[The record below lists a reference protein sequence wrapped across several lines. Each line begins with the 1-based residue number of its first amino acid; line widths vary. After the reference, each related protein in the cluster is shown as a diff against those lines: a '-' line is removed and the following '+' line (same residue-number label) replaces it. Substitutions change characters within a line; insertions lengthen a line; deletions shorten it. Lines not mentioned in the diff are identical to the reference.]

1 MGEKTLQTNIDALRE
16 FVRSKGWSIVA
27 EKEIAHGYQLVVTDG
42 INKTPI
48 DLFTTGKTLIQ
59 GRPSILQAEIQSWT
73 KERRA
78 TFISLPMLSESV
90 PGGPTIQAHLTS
102 DLATTIRT
110 AAGLARIGSDESG
123 KGDYFG
129 PLVISAVYVDAQ
141 TEGQLVKS
149 GVCDSKLLPD
159 YRILTMAEAIQKLC
173 PHFVVSIGPK
183 TYNEMYEKMQ
193 NLNQLLAWGHA
204 RCLEKVLEKVTCE
217 LAIADQFGNESYLRN
232 ALGEKGR
239 QITLE
244 QRTHAES
251 DTAVAAASILARA
264 DFVRRMEQLSRLVG
278 KTLPKGAF
286 DPSII
291 TIGREIVAQGSEAAL
306 AEVAKLHFKTTKI
319 ILQTWKRNNSKE
331 LI

>member
-1 MGEKTLQTNIDALRE
+1 MSEKPLQTNVDALRE

-42 INKTPI
+42 INKTPV
-48 DLFTTGKTLIQ
+48 DFFTTGKTLIQ
-59 GRPSILQAEIQSWT
+59 GRPSALQAEIQSWAN
-73 KERRA
+73 ERRA
-78 TFISLPMLSESV
+78 TSLSLLMLGEPA
-90 PGGPTIQAHLTS
+90 PG
-102 DLATTIRT
+102 
-110 AAGLARIGSDESG
+110 RIGSDESG

-129 PLVISAVYVDAQ
+129 PLVIGAVYVDVQ

-159 YRILTMAEAIQKLC
+159 YRILTMAEAIQQLC

-204 RCLEKVLEKVTCE
+204 RCLEKVLEKVTCD
-217 LAIADQFGNESYLRN
+217 LAIADQFGNESYLHN

-239 QITLE
+239 QIRLE

-264 DFVRRMEQLSRLVG
+264 DFVRRMAQLSRRVG

-291 TIGREIVAQGSEAAL
+291 TIGREIAAKGGEAAL
-306 AEVAKLHFKTTKI
+306 AEVAKLHFKTTKT
-319 ILQTWKRNNSKE
+319 ILQT
-331 LI
+331 

>member
-1 MGEKTLQTNIDALRE
+1 MSEKTLQTNVETLRK
-16 FVRSKGWSIVA
+16 FVHSKGWSISA
-27 EKEIAHGYQLVVTDG
+27 EKEIAYGYQVVVTDG
-42 INKTPI
+42 INKTPV

-59 GRPSILQAEIQSWT
+59 GRPSELQAEIQLWAN
-73 KERRA
+73 ERRA
-78 TFISLPMLSESV
+78 TSLPMLDE
-90 PGGPTIQAHLTS
+90 
-102 DLATTIRT
+102 T
-110 AAGLARIGSDESG
+110 ASGLARIGSDESG

-129 PLVISAVYVDAQ
+129 PLVIGVVYVDAQ
-141 TEGQLVKS
+141 TEGQLAKS

-159 YRILTMAEAIQKLC
+159 HRILTMAEAIQKLC

-183 TYNEMYEKMQ
+183 TYNDMYLKMQ

-204 RCLEKVLEKVTCE
+204 RCMEKMLEKVACD

-239 QITLE
+239 QIRLE

-251 DTAVAAASILARA
+251 DIAVAAASILARA
-264 DFVRRMEQLSRLVG
+264 DFVRQMEQLSRRVG

-291 TIGREIVAQGSEAAL
+291 TIGREIVAKGGEAAL
-306 AEVAKLHFKTTKI
+306 TGVAKLHFKTTKT
-319 ILQTWKRNNSKE
+319 ILQTWKGNNSVE
-331 LI
+331 LPYNE